1 MEFISSGDNCVSSLI
16 GLGWVIWFNC
26 KGCVLEMKNGI
37 CRKWNQIRKAPHGLE
52 LRLELLKWRTCCD
65 ILQFLPFGSFLSE
78 RALSFRKTERESSE
92 QLRPPLRK
100 WSMSLRGRAL
110 CPPALFPSCLLFAE
124 WMLLEFCSL
133 LLLLQKMISRK
144 VLVGSLVC
152 LGVIAVALWEEFAGQ
167 LGHTCAHSVI
177 KLTGHKNESCAFC
190 GKPLFEL

>member
-1 MEFISSGDNCVSSLI
+1 MEFISPGDNCVSSLI

-52 LRLELLKWRTCCD
+52 LRLELLKWRTCCA

-100 WSMSLRGRAL
+100 WSMSLRGTYLQPSSLHVCSLQSECCWNSAL
-110 CPPALFPSCLLFAE
+110 CSFSSRRWFPEKCWWDLLSA
-124 WMLLEFCSL
+124 WVSL
-133 LLLLQKMISRK
+133 LWLSGKN
-144 VLVGSLVC
+144 SL
-152 LGVIAVALWEEFAGQ
+152 AS
-167 LGHTCAHSVI
+167 SVI
-177 KLTGHKNESCAFC
+177 PVHILW
-190 GKPLFEL
+190 